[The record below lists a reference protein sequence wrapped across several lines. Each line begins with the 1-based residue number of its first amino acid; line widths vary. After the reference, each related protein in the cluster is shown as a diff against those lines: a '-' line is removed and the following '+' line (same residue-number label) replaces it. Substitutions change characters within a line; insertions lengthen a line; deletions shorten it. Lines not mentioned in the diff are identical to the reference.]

1 MASILSSDTCIVMLQ
16 WPQKQIPATKEWRAH
31 VMDSWFAPYS
41 TEPVIKAV
49 LTEWKDTNWNIYIY
63 ISKIEC
69 SVGQGMSKLVLPQTS
84 PLKGVIRQGQLTAS
98 PRQTPCNAFPDT
110 AVLGCI
116 TAPISAWA
124 SLGCAETASA
134 QSWNQ
139 HCVLWENPC
148 GAGQGQNP
156 LPSSNPAPKPC
167 SCQNKRD
174 VLLTWE
180 MQWDFCHGR
189 QRSWGAGDVSSS
201 LQPKQGVVVS

>member
-1 MASILSSDTCIVMLQ
+1 MERYKL
-16 WPQKQIPATKEWRAH
+16 K
-31 VMDSWFAPYS
+31 
-41 TEPVIKAV
+41 
-49 LTEWKDTNWNIYIY
+49 YIF

-116 TAPISAWA
+116 TALISAWA

-201 LQPKQGVVVS
+201 LQPKTGSCGFVVKTDTPAELLANSPCFEDPGDPWVRLLVDRLSCSTSLQAEVKK